1 MLKVAIVGCGK
12 IADVHLEQIQRIQG
26 CEVVGA
32 CDHELLMAQ
41 QLCDRFR
48 IKHALGDLTQML
60 KTCQPDVVHVT
71 TPPQSH
77 FAVGKQCL
85 EAGSH
90 VYVEK
95 PFTLN
100 TAEAEDLIACANAK
114 GLKLTVGHD
123 LQFSHVSRRMRGLV
137 RDGYLGGPPVHM
149 ESYYCYELGNPTYA
163 KALLANSNHWV
174 RRLPGKL
181 LHNIISHGIARI
193 AEFLTTDNPRV
204 FAHGYVSPLLRS
216 LGEEEIV
223 DELRV
228 VISEEQRTSAT
239 FTFSSQMLPSLN
251 LFRIYGPK
259 NGLVVDQEQ
268 ETLVKLRGERFKSY
282 AEKFLPQ
289 WLMAKQLFQNSAHN
303 ARLFLKRDF
312 HMKSGM
318 KFLIES
324 FYQSIQTG
332 APPPIPYREILLTSR
347 IMDAI
352 FEQLAFER
360 RHSGKTDRPDTVD
373 SKSGAGLT
381 NFTLAQVQ

>member
-1 MLKVAIVGCGK
+1 
-12 IADVHLEQIQRIQG
+12 
-26 CEVVGA
+26 
-32 CDHELLMAQ
+32 
-41 QLCDRFR
+41 
-48 IKHALGDLTQML
+48 
-60 KTCQPDVVHVT
+60 
-71 TPPQSH
+71 
-77 FAVGKQCL
+77 
-85 EAGSH
+85 
-90 VYVEK
+90 
-95 PFTLN
+95 
-100 TAEAEDLIACANAK
+100 
-114 GLKLTVGHD
+114 
-123 LQFSHVSRRMRGLV
+123 
-137 RDGYLGGPPVHM
+137 
-149 ESYYCYELGNPTYA
+149 
-163 KALLANSNHWV
+163 
-174 RRLPGKL
+174 
-181 LHNIISHGIARI
+181 
-193 AEFLTTDNPRV
+193 
-204 FAHGYVSPLLRS
+204 
-216 LGEEEIV
+216 
-223 DELRV
+223 
-228 VISEEQRTSAT
+228 
-239 FTFSSQMLPSLN
+239 
-251 LFRIYGPK
+251 
-259 NGLVVDQEQ
+259 LVVDQEQ